1 MNTSRQRFKIP
12 LVFNGNE
19 QGILKFYVKMNLWIA
34 WETIDNWRIVALT
47 WLFIRKWV
55 HATLTLR
62 LMSKHYITN
71 RFIYIITKWNHNS
84 NLNLIVFQNGNLQL
98 NVPVFAVKVESLGVL
113 KPASL
118 LQFFTISRL
127 YLLQKVQ
134 KRKTRDIFWYS
145 LILAILIKMVTYNF
159 VKCKK
164 LPN

>member
-12 LVFNGNE
+12 LVFNGTE

-62 LMSKHYITN
+62 LIKTSYLIDLP
-71 RFIYIITKWNHNS
+71 KWNYYW
-84 NLNLIVFQNGNLQL
+84 NLNLIVFENSKLHL